1 MEKGFSINAVGANDT
16 ESSTKIMEHIMKKG
30 HHKKED
36 KKQGNS
42 IYAGNA
48 GFQDRVSEKYART
61 QKKAIKKLL
70 DQFAADTQ
78 IDDEMKGRSRHIEE
92 LEANSREIRDKLS
105 SLDARRQELQESC
118 QVEPDSQE
126 QKDLELLQKAN
137 AANKNPFAEQLT
149 DEEMERL
156 NNMPPLTEYQ
166 KGMLALDDADDAE
179 EFYHSQLEKNKKDIT
194 VEKATIEATKKA
206 LLKVH
211 PMVDAQKE
219 ADKLM
224 EAARK
229 EALGM
234 LFEEGKDK
242 LEEDARK
249 MQEKIEEN
257 KAEQLEEELRRAK
270 LEEEEAQRKEREEAM
285 QETVFSATM
294 QAISST
300 QQNAEMIQSTIKNL
314 IQDQT
319 LLDVDLK
326 GLRVDKQV

>member
-1 MEKGFSINAVGANDT
+1 MEKGFSINAVGLNDT
-16 ESSTKIMEHIMKKG
+16 ESAAKNVERTIRNG

-36 KKQGNS
+36 KKQGNN
-42 IYAGNA
+42 IYAGNI
-48 GFQDRVSEKYART
+48 GTQDRVSEKYART
-61 QKKAIKKLL
+61 QKKAIKKIL

-78 IDDEMKGRSRHIEE
+78 IDDEMKGRSSHIEE
-92 LEANSREIRDKLS
+92 LEADSREIRDKLS
-105 SLDARRQELQESC
+105 NLDARRQELQEAY
-118 QVEPDSQE
+118 QEVEPGSQE
-126 QKDLELLQKAN
+126 QKDLMQ
-137 AANKNPFAEQLT
+137 
-149 DEEMERL
+149 D
-156 NNMPPLTEYQ
+156 
-166 KGMLALDDADDAE
+166 MLALDDAKG
-179 EFYHSQLEKNKKDIT
+179 FYHSQLEDNKKEID

-219 ADKLM
+219 ADELM
-224 EAARK
+224 EAARQ

-234 LFEEGKDK
+234 LFEEGKNK
-242 LEEDARK
+242 LEEDAQK

-270 LEEEEAQRKEREEAM
+270 MEEEEAQRREREEAM

-294 QAISST
+294 QVVTST
-300 QQNAEMIQSTIKNL
+300 QQSAEMIQSTIKNL

>member
-1 MEKGFSINAVGANDT
+1 MEKGLSINAARLNDT
-16 ESSTKIMEHIMKKG
+16 DSSAKIMEHITKKG

-36 KKQGNS
+36 KKQGTS
-42 IYAGNA
+42 IYAGDI
-48 GFQDRVSEKYART
+48 GLQDRVSEKYART
-61 QKKAIKKLL
+61 QKEALKQIL

-92 LEANSREIRDKLS
+92 LEADSREIRDKLS
-105 SLDARRQELQESC
+105 GLDARRQELQETC
-118 QVEPDSQE
+118 QIDPDSQE
-126 QKDLELLQKAN
+126 QKDLELLQKAKK
-137 AANKNPFAEQLT
+137 AEKDPFAEQLT
-149 DEEMERL
+149 DEEKQRL

-166 KGMLALDDADDAE
+166 QGMLALDDAED
-179 EFYHSQLEKNKKDIT
+179 FYHSQLEDNNKEMA

-234 LFEEGKDK
+234 LFDEGKDK
-242 LEEDARK
+242 LEEDAK
-249 MQEKIEEN
+249 KVQEEIEEN

-270 LEEEEAQRKEREEAM
+270 LEEEEAQRREREDAM

-294 QAISST
+294 QAVSST

>member
-166 KGMLALDDADDAE
+166 KGMLALDDAE
-179 EFYHSQLEKNKKDIT
+179 EFYHSQLEKNKKDIA